1 MKGKHMSKES
11 IYTPGNSVHFIQ
23 ARKALEAVKDWK
35 PVSLSNASGGV
46 IAIVE
51 PDGTKCLYH
60 SRDTDRLLTV
70 LATGQVPKSKNS
82 GHLAFLAPH
91 SVLVV
96 PCADFKK
103 EFPQSAR
110 VYPSVVYSA
119 NGAALWSPTTDGNWH
134 LFSVIWIDMVSKLL
148 TIRFRA

>member
-1 MKGKHMSKES
+1 MSNET
-11 IYTPGNSVHFIQ
+11 IYQPGQTVHFIQ
-23 ARKALEAVKDWK
+23 ARKALEEVDNWK

-103 EFPQSAR
+103 EFPPSAPI
-110 VYPSVVYSA
+110 YPSVVYLE

-134 LFSVIWIDMVSKLL
+134 LFSVIWFGSID
-148 TIRFRA
+148 

>member
-1 MKGKHMSKES
+1 MKVKHMSKET

-46 IAIVE
+46 IEIVE
-51 PDGTKCLYH
+51 PDGTKWLYH

-70 LATGQVPKSKNS
+70 LATRQVPKSKIG
-82 GHLAFLAPH
+82 GHLAFLAQH
-91 SVLVV
+91 GVLIV
-96 PCADFKK
+96 PCAELKK
-103 EFPQSAR
+103 EFPTPAPI
-110 VYPSVVYSA
+110 YPSVVYLE

-134 LFSVIWIDMVSKLL
+134 LFSVIWIGSID
-148 TIRFRA
+148 

>member
-1 MKGKHMSKES
+1 MEGKNMSNET
-11 IYTPGNSVHFIQ
+11 IYQPGQSVHFIQ
-23 ARKALEAVKDWK
+23 ARKALEEVDNWK

-51 PDGTKCLYH
+51 PDGTKCLDH

-103 EFPQSAR
+103 EFPPSAPI
-110 VYPSVVYSA
+110 YPSVVYLE

-134 LFSVIWIDMVSKLL
+134 LFSVIWFGSID
-148 TIRFRA
+148 